1 MAGAL
6 QHNDN
11 MDSSNRP
18 KSPHRQNGFN
28 VHNSPMLS
36 TESNPNQQYLSRSKT
51 AATGSTVTLKEH
63 AMGTSA
69 NHKVNGTNV
78 SGGGDSDVEM
88 DGVEKVS
95 QSDVVMFH
103 TCIQAHRELLRA
115 TVSLCK
121 ASATPSIQPLPI
133 PKSTDASATRTA
145 IKGSSQTPSDVAT
158 PPDAQLSASGRSA
171 SAKPSSGQSLGVRLP
186 SIHAL
191 SPGLSTSQGTSS
203 AQWSPGRSSDPHLYS
218 ISSSHIGSYP
228 YSSVRPYLSTSFQT
242 SAERSGFSRME
253 ESKTRQ
259 EEEDEHDEDVF
270 GNTSSVLG
278 LRSTPSYQGRSR
290 GRGEDNEGQ
299 GDSSGVFS
307 FSSPYL
313 RSQAMGDDVPGM
325 PPSPPEANGSDRQ
338 GGTPASASGASASRP
353 DRVLSPS
360 WTARSLQQLSL
371 GGGVEMTASSSVGSA
386 SGSSLVGARRN
397 ERSSRPSHMHHPHSY
412 THSHSAFS
420 RSLPS
425 GPVNTPQGRRLSSG
439 RLVRPSIGP
448 ASTSAYSVSP
458 GGGVAY
464 GSATLFSRSPSSN
477 SPYGR
482 SPGAG
487 TALGS
492 SVRAS
497 PYHAAAS
504 GRVPTTFAMDMP
516 SHRERS
522 RSRQRWAVPRGPP
535 STQVYED
542 EDDEDDDDETDDEM
556 MIPGQADM
564 EDDERRT
571 ARPRESHL
579 LAAAAAAAASR
590 SAGMPGYS
598 VPQPMPGHPVPV
610 GGSFQS
616 AAPVIRSSGMEI
628 NDDGTGPPPDEMTEV
643 AAIRDRLGGA
653 ANCAA
658 FIAKLWFLVTR
669 PGRYGRFL
677 HWNASGNTV
686 ILSTDPDLSNEFA
699 ADVLPRLW
707 NHANYSSF
715 IRQMNLYGFQRL
727 PSSRILEKA
736 EIQAAVEKG
745 IKGPDGQSPT
755 ELSTA
760 QQLYGSHSSFLH
772 PKFVQG
778 REDLLPLL
786 KPRNAK
792 KPKAN
797 SGGDKKDEDD

>member
-1 MAGAL
+1 
-6 QHNDN
+6 
-11 MDSSNRP
+11 MD
-18 KSPHRQNGFN
+18 
-28 VHNSPMLS
+28 
-36 TESNPNQQYLSRSKT
+36 
-51 AATGSTVTLKEH
+51 
-63 AMGTSA
+63 
-69 NHKVNGTNV
+69 
-78 SGGGDSDVEM
+78 D
-88 DGVEKVS
+88 
-95 QSDVVMFH
+95 
-103 TCIQAHRELLRA
+103 
-115 TVSLCK
+115 
-121 ASATPSIQPLPI
+121 
-133 PKSTDASATRTA
+133 
-145 IKGSSQTPSDVAT
+145 
-158 PPDAQLSASGRSA
+158 
-171 SAKPSSGQSLGVRLP
+171 AKP
-186 SIHAL
+186 
-191 SPGLSTSQGTSS
+191 
-203 AQWSPGRSSDPHLYS
+203 DD
-218 ISSSHIGSYP
+218 
-228 YSSVRPYLSTSFQT
+228 
-242 SAERSGFSRME
+242 
-253 ESKTRQ
+253 
-259 EEEDEHDEDVF
+259 EDEHDEDVF

-278 LRSTPSYQGRSR
+278 LRSTPSNRGRVQGR
-290 GRGEDNEGQ
+290 GDADNDAP
-299 GDSSGVFS
+299 GDASGVFS

-325 PPSPPEANGSDRQ
+325 PPSPPETGSGNANTGA
-338 GGTPASASGASASRP
+338 GTPASSSRAPP

-386 SGSSLVGARRN
+386 GGSNGSSSLVGASRRHD
-397 ERSSRPSHMHHPHSY
+397 RSSRPSHMHHPHSY

-425 GPVNTPQGRRLSSG
+425 GPITTPQGRRLSSG
-439 RLVRPSIGP
+439 RLARPAMAP

-458 GGGVAY
+458 GGVATY
-464 GSATLFSRSPSSN
+464 GNATLYSRSPSSN
-477 SPYGR
+477 SPYAR

-487 TALGS
+487 TTLGAGM
-492 SVRAS
+492 RPS
-497 PYHAAAS
+497 PYHSAS
-504 GRVPTTFAMDMP
+504 GRVPTAFAMDMP

-522 RSRQRWAVPRGPP
+522 RSRQRWAMPRGPP

-542 EDDEDDDDETDDEM
+542 EDEEEDDDDETDDEM
-556 MIPGQADM
+556 MIPGQVDVE
-564 EDDERRT
+564 EDEDRS
-571 ARPRESHL
+571 ARSREPIML
-579 LAAAAAAAASR
+579 ARAAAAV
-590 SAGMPGYS
+590 AGGSLHGPSVPGYS
-598 VPQPMPGHPVPV
+598 LPRSVPSHSLSSGAAFGQPRPTQTPG
-610 GGSFQS
+610 
-616 AAPVIRSSGMEI
+616 RSSIEVH
-628 NDDGTGPPPDEMTEV
+628 DDGTGPPPDEMTEV

-727 PSSRILEKA
+727 PSSRILDKA
-736 EIQAAVEKG
+736 EIQAAVEQG

-792 KPKAN
+792 KPKAA
-797 SGGDKKDEDD
+797 SGAEKKEEED